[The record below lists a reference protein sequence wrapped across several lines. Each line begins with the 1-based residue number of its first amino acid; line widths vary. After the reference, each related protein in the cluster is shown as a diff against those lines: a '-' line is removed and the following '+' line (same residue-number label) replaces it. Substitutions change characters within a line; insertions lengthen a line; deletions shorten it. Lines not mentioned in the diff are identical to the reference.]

1 MSAVLLPFILSGCHG
16 RETVRIMTYNVGT
29 FSKFEDSS
37 MRMVSDMVREA
48 GIDVVS
54 MNELDSCTVRTGG
67 VYQLERFASL
77 MGDWQYMFGSAM
89 AYDGGAYGDGLAAGK
104 DAGLLDSWSVRLPQ
118 GDGAEPRALAVME
131 FRNFVVA
138 STHLDHVSPDA
149 RMEQARMITEIMQS
163 RYSGGDRPVFLCGDT
178 NASPDSRV
186 MEEFSRHWTILSP
199 EAMTFPSD
207 DPEICIDYIMAM
219 KGAGDY
225 EVVHSAVLDEFAS
238 GNVSVASDH
247 LPVYVEVVI

>member
-104 DAGLLDSWSVRLPQ
+104 DAG
-118 GDGAEPRALAVME
+118 
-131 FRNFVVA
+131 
-138 STHLDHVSPDA
+138 
-149 RMEQARMITEIMQS
+149 
-163 RYSGGDRPVFLCGDT
+163 
-178 NASPDSRV
+178 
-186 MEEFSRHWTILSP
+186 
-199 EAMTFPSD
+199 
-207 DPEICIDYIMAM
+207 
-219 KGAGDY
+219 KGAHRQA
-225 EVVHSAVLDEFAS
+225 VSALGARKVPGRKPAEK
-238 GNVSVASDH
+238 H
-247 LPVYVEVVI
+247 LPSRENRRE